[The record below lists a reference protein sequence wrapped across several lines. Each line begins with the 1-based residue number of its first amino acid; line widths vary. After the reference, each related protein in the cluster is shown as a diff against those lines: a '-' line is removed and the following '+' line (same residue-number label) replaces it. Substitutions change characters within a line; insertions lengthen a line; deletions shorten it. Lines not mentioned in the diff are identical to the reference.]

1 MGRLKPIGSEKLQ
14 GDDKVKRI
22 MEIARFGETN
32 KNEDL
37 HIETNHFTKKG
48 ADGRIYSIV
57 LERDGYYLKSGI
69 NESELDYL
77 SGTMNKKR
85 DRFKSYGSA
94 LKRMNLIFKPLNEE
108 YNDGKAI
115 SMYEPSEEMEEQEK
129 FVLNVPDEEGGEE
142 DIDMDMGMDTE
153 AGEDDVDMDLDMD
166 MGDEEED
173 IDVDVEDEGEGDEE
187 EMEGFMKP
195 IQKLTGKLGQKLRDV
210 EEELGSEDIKYVLNS
225 IISAVNLDNLDEE
238 DMDDILDR
246 FDDDETSYGDE
257 EEMDVDIDMDDEDMD
272 LDTEDEVD
280 MDLGMDVDDE
290 EEVAMESIKENIG
303 NGNGQNFGLMGT
315 PTAKYKDL
323 LEKEDIEEDDME
335 EEVEEMETP
344 AIEDVEEGVAVESLK
359 ERVGNLLESYVT
371 KKTKKVKSVKK
382 ETKTPQ
388 DYLNSRLEKIK
399 ESKKIKKNYIT
410 IEQELSCE
418 KFLKENNSFK
428 FKRKTETGNII
439 LESKDRKV
447 WILNNGL
454 IK

>member
-32 KNEDL
+32 K
-37 HIETNHFTKKG
+37 
-48 ADGRIYSIV
+48 
-57 LERDGYYLKSGI
+57 
-69 NESELDYL
+69 
-77 SGTMNKKR
+77 
-85 DRFKSYGSA
+85 
-94 LKRMNLIFKPLNEE
+94 NEE

-142 DIDMDMGMDTE
+142 DIDMGMDTE
-153 AGEDDVDMDLDMD
+153 AGEDDLDMDLDMD

-173 IDVDVEDEGEGDEE
+173 IDVDVEGEGGEE

-210 EEELGSEDIKYVLNS
+210 EEELGSADIKYVLNS
-225 IISAVNLDNLDEE
+225 VISAVNLDNLDED

-257 EEMDVDIDMDDEDMD
+257 EEMDVDIDMGDEDMD
-272 LDTEDEVD
+272 LDTEDDVD
-280 MDLGMDVDDE
+280 MDLDMDMDD

-323 LEKEDIEEDDME
+323 LEKEDIEEDDVE
-335 EEVEEMETP
+335 EGEDEEVKEMETP

-371 KKTKKVKSVKK
+371 KKTKKVKSV
-382 ETKTPQ
+382 TPQ

-399 ESKKIKKNYIT
+399 ESKKIKKNYNT

-428 FKRKTETGNII
+428 FKRKTETGKII

-447 WILNNGL
+447 WILNNGT

>member
-37 HIETNHFTKKG
+37 HVETNHFTKKG
-48 ADGRIYSIV
+48 ADGRTYSIV

-77 SGTMNKKR
+77 SGAMNKKR

-142 DIDMDMGMDTE
+142 DIDMGMDTE
-153 AGEDDVDMDLDMD
+153 AGEDDLDMDLDMD
-166 MGDEEED
+166 MDDEEED
-173 IDVDVEDEGEGDEE
+173 IDVDVEDESGEE

-210 EEELGSEDIKYVLNS
+210 EEELGSADIKYVLNS
-225 IISAVNLDNLDEE
+225 VISAVNLDNLDED

-257 EEMDVDIDMDDEDMD
+257 EEMDVDIDMGDEDMD
-272 LDTEDEVD
+272 LDTEDDVD
-280 MDLGMDVDDE
+280 MDLDMDD

-315 PTAKYKDL
+315 PTAKYKEL
-323 LEKEDIEEDDME
+323 LEKEDIEEDDVE
-335 EEVEEMETP
+335 EGEDEEVKEMETP

-371 KKTKKVKSVKK
+371 KKTKKVKSIKK
-382 ETKTPQ
+382 ETTTPQ

-399 ESKKIKKNYIT
+399 ESKKIKKNYNT

-428 FKRKTETGNII
+428 FKRKTETGKII

-447 WILNNGL
+447 WILNNGT